1 MYYYPLVSHQVLF
14 HAPIGNSTTK
24 TFEICRLPQ
33 PYNIRILSQKLLS
46 SMHFIYPR
54 NSDLVL
60 TPEKDQIFPN
70 IAWDQHAGLVRS
82 P

>member
-54 NSDLVL
+54 NSELAFAIML
-60 TPEKDQIFPN
+60 TGRTKPF
-70 IAWDQHAGLVRS
+70 VV
-82 P
+82 